1 MMIEM
6 LKSKIHRATVTG
18 ADLDYTGSIA
28 IDPALCGAAG
38 LREYEKVDVLD
49 IDNGNRLT
57 TYVIFGEPGEVCING
72 AAARLV
78 HRGDTVIIVAYAH
91 LDPDELDGYRPT
103 KIFVDERNAI
113 VDLS

>member
-1 MMIEM
+1 VLIEM

-18 ADLDYTGSIA
+18 ADLDYTGSIS
-28 IDPALCGAAG
+28 IDPALCEAAG

-57 TYVIFGEPGEVCING
+57 TYVILGSPGEICING

-78 HRGDTVIIVAYAH
+78 HRGDTIIIVSYVQ
-91 LDPDELDGYRPT
+91 LDPTELEGYRPT
-103 KIFVDERNAI
+103 KVFVDGHNAI
-113 VDLS
+113 VEQD

>member
-1 MMIEM
+1 M

-18 ADLDYTGSIA
+18 ADLDYTGSIS
-28 IDPALCGAAG
+28 IDPALCEAAG

-57 TYVIFGEPGEVCING
+57 TYVILGSPGEICING

-78 HRGDTVIIVAYAH
+78 HRGDTIIIVSYVQ
-91 LDPDELDGYRPT
+91 LDPTELEGYRPT
-103 KIFVDERNAI
+103 KVFVDEHNAI
-113 VDLS
+113 VEQD

>member
-28 IDPALCGAAG
+28 IAPELCAAAG

-49 IDNGNRLT
+49 VDNGNRLT
-57 TYVIFGEPGEVCING
+57 TYVILGEPGEVCING

-91 LDPDELDGYRPT
+91 LDPAELEGYEPT
-103 KIFVDERNAI
+103 KVFVDGNNAI
-113 VDLS
+113 VGRS